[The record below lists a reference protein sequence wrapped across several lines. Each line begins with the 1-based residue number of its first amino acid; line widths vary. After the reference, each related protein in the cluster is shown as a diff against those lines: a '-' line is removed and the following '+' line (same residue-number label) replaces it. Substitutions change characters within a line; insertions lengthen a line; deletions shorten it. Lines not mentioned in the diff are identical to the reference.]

1 MVRIFLYWPS
11 IVAKHTHNTMKL
23 GILINKKI
31 LALIIVVAII
41 VVPSVGALKAF
52 TSEPITGSFFTPYD
66 LQLTKSGTL
75 SSCPDGMREFPSAFG
90 KSPVKVVFYA
100 LPPGCS
106 VKDILV
112 TNVTVEIM
120 DKNVTSPLSFAREA
134 ANFGNSLHSTNSPLL
149 YWEQGK
155 MRKWSFV
162 KLYYVP
168 MLYTHNSLYICKHL
182 NFSIS
187 YKKASSVSRAQ
198 LTDTAFD
205 GIAKSLF
212 SNYKEMLPLYTPFP
226 KENGE
231 KFDYLIITTK
241 DVNNALTDFVSFKK
255 NEGFSVKIVDVSDIL
270 TDTGG
275 SGAINSSEIR
285 EFIKK
290 HYAEWQVKYVL
301 LVGDL
306 RHIPMTYMYP
316 EPNEKRDESGIK
328 RPVGRTPT
336 DFFYAELDSKLDSDG
351 DGLPGEVDEDTKSMK
366 DFYPDVFVGRVP
378 FSDYAKVQSVLNN
391 DIKYQT
397 AKESF
402 RKSVLLAG
410 AMLYYGE
417 EGTSRQDGGLALDFA
432 WSNYLKPAGFT
443 GFSMYEKAGT
453 NASYFSCDTP
463 LTENNFKTQIDS
475 GKYGLILWNAH
486 GSPTSI
492 ARKYWVDSNHNK
504 KVDSGEIKWTTLLNM
519 ADIDSIKFSPS
530 VTYSASCETA
540 WPEKHNM
547 GFETLLRGG
556 AAFIGASRIS
566 YGGGTI
572 DPLLEGFVQHYASDN
587 FSLGCSLDLSLF
599 EIPHSSQPDFVNL
612 YDFNLYGDPSLRV
625 NPFEY
630 ASFEMNLST
639 EKVAVETGHKADFS
653 VSFELTKPDSL
664 KLSYET
670 DLAGVKVIFDKGE
683 VTKNEQVNCMV
694 EISPDM
700 DPGNYVV
707 DITATN
713 SSGVKVSL
721 PLHLYVILHKYEPYD
736 LNKDGVINGKD
747 LILFVRY
754 MGTAKGE
761 SGFNPLCDF
770 NDDGVINIKDLSIF
784 SSHFGEKD

>member
-1 MVRIFLYWPS
+1 M
-11 IVAKHTHNTMKL
+11 
-23 GILINKKI
+23 NKKI
-31 LALIIVVAII
+31 LAFIIIVAII
-41 VVPSVGALKAF
+41 GVSSAGTLKAF
-52 TSEPITGSFFTPYD
+52 TAEPITGSLSTPSN
-66 LQLTKSGTL
+66 LQLTENGTL
-75 SSCPDGMREFPSAFG
+75 SSFPEGMREFPSAFG

-106 VKDILV
+106 VKDISASDV
-112 TNVTVEIM
+112 TTEVVS
-120 DKNVTSPLSFAREA
+120 KNVASVSGFEREPV
-134 ANFGNSLHSTNSPLL
+134 NFRNSLHSTNSPFL

-155 MRKWSFV
+155 MRKWSFI

-168 MLYTHNSLYICKHL
+168 VLYAHNNLYVCKHL
-182 NFSIS
+182 NFSVS
-187 YKKASSVSRAQ
+187 YKKVSSVSRAQ
-198 LTDTAFD
+198 LSDDAFD
-205 GIAKSLF
+205 GIAKTLF
-212 SNYKEMLPLYTPFP
+212 SNYRQMLPLYTPFP

-241 DVNNALTDFVSFKK
+241 DINNALSDFVSFKK

-270 TDTGG
+270 KDVGA
-275 SGAINSSEIR
+275 SGTINSSEIR

-301 LVGDL
+301 IVGDL
-306 RHIPMTYMYP
+306 RHIPMMYMYP

-336 DFFYAELDSKLDSDG
+336 DFFYAELDSKLDCDG
-351 DGLPGEVDEDTKSMK
+351 DGLPGEFNEDTKCMK
-366 DFYPDVFVGRVP
+366 DFYPDVFVGRIP
-378 FSDYAKVQSVLNN
+378 FSDYSKVQSVLNN

-417 EGTSRQDGGLALDFA
+417 EGTTRQDGGLALDFA
-432 WSNYLKPAGFT
+432 WTNYLKPAGFT

-453 NASYFSCDTP
+453 NASYFSCDAP
-463 LTENNFKTQIDS
+463 LTEKNFKTQIDS

-519 ADIDSIKFSPS
+519 SDIDSIKFSPS

-572 DPLLEGFVQHYASDN
+572 DPLLEGFVQHYATDN
-587 FSLGCSLDLSLF
+587 LPLGCSLDLSLF
-599 EIPHSSQPDFVNL
+599 EIPHSSKPDFVNL

-625 NPFEY
+625 NPPEY
-630 ASFEMNLST
+630 SSFRMELS
-639 EKVAVETGHKADFS
+639 EGKVIVETGHKADFS
-653 VSFELTKPDSL
+653 VSLELTKPDTL
-664 KLSYET
+664 KLGYET
-670 DLAGVKVIFDKGE
+670 DLAGVKVSFSKDE
-683 VTKNEQVNCMV
+683 VTKNDQVNCTV
-694 EISPDM
+694 EVPADM

-707 DITATN
+707 YITATN
-713 SSGVKVSL
+713 SAGIKFSQA
-721 PLHLYVILHKYEPYD
+721 LHLYVILHKYEPYD
-736 LNKDGVINGKD
+736 LNKDGVIDGLD
-747 LILFVRY
+747 LVILARA
-754 MGTAKGE
+754 MGTSKGE
-761 SGFNPLCDF
+761 NDFNPSCDF
-770 NDDGVINIKDLSIF
+770 NKDGIVDMKDLNMF